1 MTARERRLVRLAELS
16 AMAPNDA
23 ARLLA
28 EVTAEL
34 RSMVHNGR
42 LREADRV
49 LAAMLP
55 STARIIALAALGD
68 LDRPSHA
75 GDTGPLSELLARHER
90 AYREALERDLE
101 RDGEARRKASEIAS
115 EVEQKRQNISRDRDF
130 IARLSARRNRGH
142 N

>member
-1 MTARERRLVRLAELS
+1 MTARERRLVRLAELA
-16 AMAPNDA
+16 AMVPSDA

-55 STARIIALAALGD
+55 STSRIIALAALGE

-75 GDTGPLSELLARHER
+75 GDTGPLNELLARHEHG
-90 AYREALERDLE
+90 YVEALERELE
-101 RDGEARRKASEIAS
+101 RDGEARQRANQIAS
-115 EVEQKRQNISRDRDF
+115 EVEQQLQGRQRDRDF
-130 IARLSARRNRGH
+130 IARMHERRGH
-142 N
+142 S